1 LPMMTA
7 MVTVLF
13 VLTVGL
19 AAALMTALRRP

>member
-19 AAALMTALRRP
+19 AAALMAAVRRP